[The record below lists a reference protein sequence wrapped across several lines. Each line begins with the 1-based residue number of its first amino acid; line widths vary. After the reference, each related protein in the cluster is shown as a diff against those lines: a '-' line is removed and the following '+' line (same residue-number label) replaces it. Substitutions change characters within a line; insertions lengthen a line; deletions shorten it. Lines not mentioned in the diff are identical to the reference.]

1 MYDRDQLKEIVDKA
15 LVSYSYYSDSDKLFE
30 PVKYALSVGGKR
42 LRPILTLMACNMFTD
57 KINEAV
63 APAAGIEIFHNFT
76 LVHDDI
82 MDNASIR
89 RNFPTVHSKYGAN
102 QAILSGDVMAFLS
115 NECFLQLPQEKVIKV
130 LRLFNNTAIEV
141 CQGQQMDM
149 DFEKKDL
156 VLEEDY
162 LQMIRKKTAVLV
174 AAALKIG
181 AIIGGAEDKDSQT
194 LYNFGI
200 NLGLAFQI
208 QDDILD
214 IWSDEKV
221 FGKSQGGDIIANK
234 KTLPIIKAFELAS
247 NNNLRI
253 LRELYSQKNTVGDK
267 EKVETVTAI
276 LNELHIKE
284 ATSILADSYID
295 NAFKALKSV
304 DVEEGRKEKLLDT
317 TKSLVDRNR

>member
-304 DVEEGRKEKLLDT
+304 AVEEGRKEKLLDT

>member
-15 LVSYSYYSDSDKLFE
+15 LVSYSYYSGSDKLFE
-30 PVKYALSVGGKR
+30 PVKYAVSVGGKR
-42 LRPILTLMACNMFTD
+42 LRPILTLMACNLFTD

-63 APAAGIEIFHNFT
+63 MPAAGIEIFHNFS

-89 RNFPTVHSKYGAN
+89 RNFPTVHSKYGIN
-102 QAILSGDVMAFLS
+102 QAILSGDVMAFLA
-115 NECFLQLPQEKVIKV
+115 NECFLQLPQEKVVKV
-130 LRLFNNTAIEV
+130 IRLFNNTAIEV

-149 DFEKKDL
+149 DFEKKDI
-156 VLEEDY
+156 VPEEDY
-162 LQMIRKKTAVLV
+162 IRMIRKKTAVLI
-174 AAALKIG
+174 AAALEIG

-194 LYNFGI
+194 LYDFGI

-247 NNNLRI
+247 GNNLR
-253 LRELYSQKNTVGDK
+253 LLKELYSQKNSVEER

-276 LNELHIKE
+276 LNELRIKE
-284 ATSILADSYID
+284 VTTILADSYID
-295 NAFKALKSV
+295 NALKALKSV
-304 DVEEGRKEKLLDT
+304 AVEERKKEKLLNIT
-317 TKSLVDRNR
+317 ESLVNRNR

>member
-30 PVKYALSVGGKR
+30 PVKYSVSVGGKR
-42 LRPILTLMACNMFTD
+42 LRPILTLMACNLFTD

-63 APAAGIEIFHNFT
+63 MPAAGLEIFHNFT

-89 RNFPTVHSKYGAN
+89 RNFPTVHSKYGTN
-102 QAILSGDVMAFLS
+102 QAILSGDVMAFLA
-115 NECFLQLPQEKVIKV
+115 NECFLQLPQEKVVKV
-130 LRLFNNTAIEV
+130 IRLFNNTAIEV

-149 DFEKKDL
+149 DFEKKDI
-156 VLEEDY
+156 VPEEDY
-162 LQMIRKKTAVLV
+162 IRMIRKKTAVLI
-174 AAALKIG
+174 AAALEIG

-194 LYNFGI
+194 LYDFGI

-221 FGKSQGGDIIANK
+221 FGKSQGGDIVANK

-247 NNNLRI
+247 GDNLR
-253 LRELYSQKNTVGDK
+253 LLKELYSQKKRVEER
-267 EKVETVTAI
+267 EKIETVTTI
-276 LNELHIKE
+276 LNELQIKE
-284 ATSILADSYID
+284 ATAILADSYID
-295 NAFKALKSV
+295 NALKALKSV
-304 DVEEGRKEKLLDT
+304 AVEERKKEKLLNIT
-317 TKSLVDRNR
+317 ESLVDRNR